1 VSDTT
6 VSNLGVWA
14 LTLVFRVRMADG
26 VAARTDGVDIWVDDR
41 LNEIQEKCAIAHE
54 EEHIARGHSTI
65 QPEAI
70 EMSVRY
76 AVAKR
81 LLPDHLVPACNPELK
96 SLAAVARDLGV
107 TRQVLM
113 DRAVTA
119 TDEQVRAN
127 GCLSCFK
134 CPAISARYE
143 PLYQAHRER
152 QLVNA

>member
-1 VSDTT
+1 
-6 VSNLGVWA
+6 
-14 LTLVFRVRMADG
+14 MADG

-41 LNEIQEKCAIAHE
+41 LNEIQEKCAIEHE
-54 EEHIARGHSTI
+54 LEHIARGHSTI

-81 LLPDHLVPACNPELK
+81 LLPDDLVPACNPELK

-134 CPAISARYE
+134 CPAIAARYE
-143 PLYQAHRER
+143 PLYQAHRDR

>member
-1 VSDTT
+1 M
-6 VSNLGVWA
+6 VW
-14 LTLVFRVRMADG
+14 RVRMADG

-41 LNEIQEKCAIAHE
+41 LNEIQEKCAIEHE
-54 EEHIARGHSTI
+54 LEHIARGHSTV

-76 AVAKR
+76 TVAKR
-81 LLPDHLVPACNPELK
+81 LLPDDGKPCNPGLR

-134 CPAISARYE
+134 CPAIAARYE
-143 PLYQAHRER
+143 PLYQAHRE
-152 QLVNA
+152 QQLLVNA

>member
-1 VSDTT
+1 
-6 VSNLGVWA
+6 
-14 LTLVFRVRMADG
+14 LTLVWRVRMADG

-41 LNEIQEKCAIAHE
+41 LNEIQEKCAIEHE
-54 EEHIARGHSTI
+54 LEHIARGHSTI

-81 LLPDHLVPACNPELK
+81 LLPDDLVPACNPELK

-134 CPAISARYE
+134 CPAIAARYE
-143 PLYQAHRER
+143 PLYQAHRDR

>member
-1 VSDTT
+1 VA
-6 VSNLGVWA
+6 VVW
-14 LTLVFRVRMADG
+14 RVRMADG

-41 LNEIQEKCAIAHE
+41 LNEIQEKCAIMHE
-54 EEHIARGHSTI
+54 SIHIERGHSTV

-76 AVAKR
+76 EAAKR
-81 LLPDHLVPACNPELK
+81 LLPQDALVDGAVCNPELK

-134 CPAISARYE
+134 CPAIAARYE
-143 PLYQAHRER
+143 PLYQAHREQQ